1 MKNLKKGFTRLVI
14 LEALAAAI
22 FTVAAAL
29 RPSLAANVLEIV
41 TDMDPV
47 GILLIL
53 ILIAIPLIRILM
65 GIFLTERKEESSDGY
80 EDYEPW
86 AAGSGIR
93 FETGDGT
100 IDQSPFQKEE
110 PAGPPS
116 HEEAPAGGSSFSMST
131 FIRIQKLSGADEIG
145 TRDRIKIL
153 DQSGT
158 YQVLLDSPIPSSQL
172 LFEYHAG
179 KCALLGQEKIP
190 MEPDTPL
197 ILYSRNAQG
206 TRIPQ
211 YALTFVTYEED
222 RHA

>member
-14 LEALAAAI
+14 LEALAAVL
-22 FTVAAAL
+22 FTAAAIL
-29 RPSLAANVLEIV
+29 RPSVAAPILDAMADLEPAGLVLLFV
-41 TDMDPV
+41 
-47 GILLIL
+47 
-53 ILIAIPLIRILM
+53 LIAIPVIRILM
-65 GIFLTERKEESSDGY
+65 GIFSQEKTEEDEGDGY
-80 EDYEPW
+80 ESW
-86 AAGSGIR
+86 SAGSGIR
-93 FETGDGT
+93 YETGDGN
-100 IDQSPFQKEE
+100 IAPPPFQTEA
-110 PAGPPS
+110 AGRTA
-116 HEEAPAGGSSFSMST
+116 EFEAAAAPAGESSFSMST

-153 DQSGT
+153 NQSGT

-179 KCALLGQEKIP
+179 RCALLGQEKID

-222 RHA
+222 RNA